1 MLYFISKQE
10 NLQRSLMATI
20 NDVVLIYLEDNPVA
34 FARVEN
40 IVPDHKKDWYQ
51 ITLLMLQIPLQT
63 VTWILKD
70 DYINGGEF
78 QMSGK
83 KMRLETVKAPE
94 ETHDLPQEKK
104 TDSQKEEPVDAQ
116 SSEPGQIIS
125 FADLKK
131 KKHEH

>member
-1 MLYFISKQE
+1 
-10 NLQRSLMATI
+10 MATI